1 MGSKIVSW
9 LLGLVLLVSLMLSGY
24 SARAQATNNPLF
36 QTVII
41 ILKEQ
46 PQVMVAEQ
54 VWDEKQPQL
63 ERIHNEIRT
72 LDPLAKELSQAPQ
85 PLTREQEDQLVKQ
98 FAFQKMDSRTLLALQ
113 QKAEE
118 IDNLRQQARQEILQ
132 RSQVAR
138 DASQKELIQ
147 RVEKLG
153 GQILYRYQ
161 SVNALAVRIP
171 ASQRSA
177 IENLPGVQEVLD
189 DQVMEALLDHSTPSI
204 GAPFFWNSGFTGAG
218 VDVAILDTGI
228 DANHPALSGKVL
240 AQKRCL
246 AALDQYQNT
255 AYTDPTADDVN
266 GHGTHVG
273 GIVASQDNTYR
284 GVAFGVRSLI
294 NAKAGGST
302 DGVPHDQYA
311 YMEDADALACV
322 DWAISGNAYGAD
334 VINLSFGSRAYSDDS
349 AYLRFWDSVVS
360 QMNVLVSIAAGNDG
374 PYSNTLY
381 SPSTAYNVLSVA
393 NIDDKNTSNVSS
405 PSEYYS
411 SRKDD
416 IIRDSSSRGPTVG
429 NRKKPDVAAPGTAIV
444 STNNTWDALG
454 GSLFISYTGTSMAAP
469 HVAGAAALVMSRG
482 VANSMAVKALLINT
496 AQDLGSPGWDNA
508 YGWGYIDL
516 YNLNAHVNDYF
527 LDSVNA
533 APAFKL
539 YAGPALNGD
548 AATLVW
554 NRRANYVPSQYPT
567 TVYPL
572 TNLDLYAYDESNN
585 NLLASSTST
594 IDNVEQVRFSSDIS
608 SVVLKVKD
616 MSPTLAGVSSEPYAL
631 ATQEGFIPRYGPM
644 LQPIALRE
652 GDIRGLAGTTITL
665 TVQIKNS
672 GDLMAFGNNLT
683 LTVSSGLMQ
692 INSEPLTA
700 SLPDLGVDLMEPQV
714 HQWVFQKIDDQ
725 PQSILLITQSQSYGE
740 TFSFFYA
747 WYPFIQYFPLIEK

>member
-1 MGSKIVSW
+1 
-9 LLGLVLLVSLMLSGY
+9 
-24 SARAQATNNPLF
+24 
-36 QTVII
+36 
-41 ILKEQ
+41 
-46 PQVMVAEQ
+46 
-54 VWDEKQPQL
+54 
-63 ERIHNEIRT
+63 
-72 LDPLAKELSQAPQ
+72 
-85 PLTREQEDQLVKQ
+85 
-98 FAFQKMDSRTLLALQ
+98 
-113 QKAEE
+113 
-118 IDNLRQQARQEILQ
+118 
-132 RSQVAR
+132 
-138 DASQKELIQ
+138 
-147 RVEKLG
+147 
-153 GQILYRYQ
+153 
-161 SVNALAVRIP
+161 
-171 ASQRSA
+171 
-177 IENLPGVQEVLD
+177 
-189 DQVMEALLDHSTPSI
+189 
-204 GAPFFWNSGFTGAG
+204 
-218 VDVAILDTGI
+218 
-228 DANHPALSGKVL
+228 
-240 AQKRCL
+240 
-246 AALDQYQNT
+246 
-255 AYTDPTADDVN
+255 
-266 GHGTHVG
+266 
-273 GIVASQDNTYR
+273 
-284 GVAFGVRSLI
+284 
-294 NAKAGGST
+294 
-302 DGVPHDQYA
+302 
-311 YMEDADALACV
+311 
-322 DWAISGNAYGAD
+322 
-334 VINLSFGSRAYSDDS
+334 
-349 AYLRFWDSVVS
+349 
-360 QMNVLVSIAAGNDG
+360 
-374 PYSNTLY
+374 
-381 SPSTAYNVLSVA
+381 
-393 NIDDKNTSNVSS
+393 
-405 PSEYYS
+405 
-411 SRKDD
+411 
-416 IIRDSSSRGPTVG
+416 
-429 NRKKPDVAAPGTAIV
+429 
-444 STNNTWDALG
+444 
-454 GSLFISYTGTSMAAP
+454 MAAP

-482 VANSMAVKALLINT
+482 VTNSMAVKALLINT

-572 TNLDLYAYDESNN
+572 TNLDLSAYDESNN

-594 IDNVEQVRFSSDIS
+594 IDNVEQVRFSSDIN